1 MNKVQFAPEACS
13 RSKIYCIGP
22 LRSEFCI
29 KLSLLR
35 ELEVSLLR
43 LSHGENSWRKPF
55 HWLLEREIRVWKNIH
70 SASKLWTEAYST
82 HSSTST
88 QSLSTLLSPERSVA
102 TQSLL
107 TSVSPICRV
116 TTQHVSIH
124 ATTSSCGVT
133 TQSPSTPV
141 KRLNLPSP
149 ANSSRMFFS

>member
-1 MNKVQFAPEACS
+1 MWPH
-13 RSKIYCIGP
+13 
-22 LRSEFCI
+22 
-29 KLSLLR
+29 SLLTP
-35 ELEVSLLR
+35 VSL
-43 LSHGENSWRKPF
+43 
-55 HWLLEREIRVWKNIH
+55 ICDV
-70 SASKLWTEAYST
+70 A
-82 HSSTST
+82 T
-88 QSLSTLLSPERSVA
+88 QSPLTPVSTICDVETQSPLVSISPNRNVT

-116 TTQHVSIH
+116 TTQHVSIR